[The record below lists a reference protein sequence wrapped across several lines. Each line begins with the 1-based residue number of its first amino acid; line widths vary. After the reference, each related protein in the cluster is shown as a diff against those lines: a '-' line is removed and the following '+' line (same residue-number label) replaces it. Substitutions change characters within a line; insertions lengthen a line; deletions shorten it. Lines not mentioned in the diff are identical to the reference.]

1 MIRWISWANNHLN
14 RAADTVMWERVTKQ
28 RYGMGAA
35 DGVQVKTAMEDAI
48 GLLPVLD
55 GALTEGAWLCGDS
68 VSYADFRVATILRFH
83 SEAGLPLTDFAN
95 VAAWHGRLME
105 IAAWRNP
112 FAGLA

>member
-35 DGVQVKTAMEDAI
+35 DGAQVKTAMEDAI

-55 GALTEGAWLCGDS
+55 GALTEGAFPMPIFGSPRSCGFTQRP
-68 VSYADFRVATILRFH
+68 VCR
-83 SEAGLPLTDFAN
+83 
-95 VAAWHGRLME
+95 
-105 IAAWRNP
+105 
-112 FAGLA
+112 